1 MNSNYPM
8 EELIPI
14 VAELADRFTSKE
26 STSVTYERAKSLMEA
41 VLYCIAEAE
50 SKSENDTAIV
60 GKSMTAKQAYEMGYQ
75 MVLDKVCI
83 SRETYNEMILTFS
96 AYGNENYRD
105 TVEKAIPGFFRYYD
119 ARFAPQETIITMDY
133 PSLCPVHPLS
143 GIDAM
148 SKYIEYI
155 CLEQLFLSRLPEKY
169 IYAVLTSYHDTYEQ
183 QFFNIC
189 SIVLRNILSFL
200 MLQKCQGICGNQ
212 GDCER
217 LEEKI
222 GNASQ
227 EELKEM
233 LLVLLENLVE
243 SRYEG
248 KKELFEYLSG
258 DWEDFATELCLGASK
273 VSQWLTLSR
282 NVSFYSID
290 F

>member
-1 MNSNYPM
+1 MKNNYPM

-14 VAELADRFTSKE
+14 VAELAERFTSKE

-50 SKSENDTAIV
+50 LKTENGTAIV
-60 GKSMTAKQAYEMGYQ
+60 GKSMTAKQAYEAGYQ
-75 MVLDKVCI
+75 MVFDKVRI

-133 PSLCPVHPLS
+133 PTLCPVHPLS

-155 CLEQLFLSRLPEKY
+155 CLEQLFFSRLPEKY
-169 IYAVLTSYHDTYEQ
+169 IYMVLASYHDTYEME
-183 QFFNIC
+183 FFNIC
-189 SIVLRNILSFL
+189 SIVLRNILSIL
-200 MLQKCQGICGNQ
+200 MLQKCQDVYGEKSN
-212 GDCER
+212 CER
-217 LEEKI
+217 LEEQI
-222 GNASQ
+222 RNASK

-243 SRYEG
+243 TQYEG

-258 DWEDFATELCLGASK
+258 DLEDFACELYFGASK

-282 NVSFYSID
+282 NVSF
-290 F
+290 